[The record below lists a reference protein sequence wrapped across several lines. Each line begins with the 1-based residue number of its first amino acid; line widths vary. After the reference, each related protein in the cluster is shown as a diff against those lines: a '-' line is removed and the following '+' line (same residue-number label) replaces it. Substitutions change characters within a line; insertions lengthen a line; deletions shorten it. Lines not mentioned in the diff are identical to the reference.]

1 MKAFAL
7 SWKSGS
13 PLGKR
18 NERKFRHAGVAL
30 FVAKNRM
37 SKELIHLRVNGEEHE
52 LAIAPNR
59 LLLDALR
66 EDLCLT
72 GSKRGCDDSSC
83 GCCAVLADGVPILSC
98 VALTASYQSCEITT
112 VEGLGA
118 SGQLDPIQEGFA
130 EMGGAQCGYCT
141 PGFMIA
147 TKALLDRNPNP
158 TMEEIRE
165 ALSGN
170 LCRCTG
176 YMQIYESVKYAL
188 EKRGA
193 IPSMNASSAAVAS

>member
-1 MKAFAL
+1 MNK
-7 SWKSGS
+7 KI
-13 PLGKR
+13 
-18 NERKFRHAGVAL
+18 V
-30 FVAKNRM
+30 
-37 SKELIHLRVNGEEHE
+37 HLRINGEERE
-52 LAIAPNR
+52 IALAPNR

-66 EDLCLT
+66 EELGLT

-83 GCCAVLADGVPILSC
+83 GCCAVLVDGVPILSC
-98 VALTASYQSCEITT
+98 VALAVSYENRDITS
-112 VEGLGA
+112 VEGLG
-118 SGQLDPIQEGFA
+118 GLGGLDPIQEGYA
-130 EMGGAQCGYCT
+130 ESGGAQCGYCT

-158 TMEEIRE
+158 TLEEIRE

-188 EKRGA
+188 EKRRAGSPGA
-193 IPSMNASSAAVAS
+193 ALHGQAVR

>member
-1 MKAFAL
+1 M
-7 SWKSGS
+7 
-13 PLGKR
+13 
-18 NERKFRHAGVAL
+18 N
-30 FVAKNRM
+30 
-37 SKELIHLRVNGEEHE
+37 KELINLRINGEERE
-52 LAIAPNR
+52 IASAPNR

-66 EDLCLT
+66 EDLGLT

-83 GCCAVLADGVPILSC
+83 GCCAVLVDGVPTLSC
-98 VALTASYQSCEITT
+98 VALAASYQNCAITT
-112 VEGLGA
+112 VEGLG
-118 SGQLDPIQEGFA
+118 GPGDLDPVQEGYA
-130 EMGGAQCGYCT
+130 ESGGAQCGFCT

-158 TMEEIRE
+158 TMDEIRE

-188 EKRGA
+188 EKCHS
-193 IPSMNASSAAVAS
+193 ISSTHASPAPVAL

>member
-1 MKAFAL
+1 MDKQLVRLRINGEMCEVAL
-7 SWKSGS
+7 S
-13 PLGKR
+13 
-18 NERKFRHAGVAL
+18 
-30 FVAKNRM
+30 
-37 SKELIHLRVNGEEHE
+37 
-52 LAIAPNR
+52 PNR

-66 EDLCLT
+66 EDLGLT

-83 GCCAVLADGVPILSC
+83 GCCAVLVDGTPMLSC
-98 VALTASYQSCEITT
+98 VALAASYENSEITT
-112 VEGLGA
+112 VEGLG
-118 SGQLDPIQEGFA
+118 GPGNLDPVQEGFA
-130 EMGGAQCGYCT
+130 EAGGAQCGYCT

-188 EKRGA
+188 EKRRALLDGQKEA
-193 IPSMNASSAAVAS
+193 ASAQVAR